1 VDRVEVEEAGEVEES
16 LDGAIVE
23 GNSIVVT
30 ASGGCCRVVGAHV
43 RWSPESLID
52 RSSLA
57 RCEVEESGDAANS
70 YSEIMRHY
78 YPPSESYFCNK
89 LSVYGATDYFYCSIR
104 LIYLRLHVFF
114 CLFLYPT
121 YTIVIDIA
129 FSFLPFLIAHLHKC
143 LFNILND

>member
-16 LDGAIVE
+16 LDGAIGE
-23 GNSIVVT
+23 GNNIVVT

-57 RCEVEESGDAANS
+57 RCEVEETARCEVEESGDAANR

-78 YPPSESYFCNK
+78 YPPTNHT
-89 LSVYGATDYFYCSIR
+89 SVTN
-104 LIYLRLHVFF
+104 
-114 CLFLYPT
+114 YP
-121 YTIVIDIA
+121 YM
-129 FSFLPFLIAHLHKC
+129 
-143 LFNILND
+143 